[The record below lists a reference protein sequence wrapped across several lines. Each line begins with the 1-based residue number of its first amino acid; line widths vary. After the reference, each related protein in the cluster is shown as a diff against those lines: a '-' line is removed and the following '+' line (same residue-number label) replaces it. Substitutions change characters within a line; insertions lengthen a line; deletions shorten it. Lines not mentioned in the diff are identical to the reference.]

1 MSIELFNNITYIWI
15 ALAIIVHILM
25 FFVTAPFGRHTSK
38 NWGPMINNKLAWV
51 IMEFPSLAIMTFFL
65 FFSSN
70 SFKSFSWIIFSIW
83 IFHYFNRT
91 FIYPLR
97 IKATNKKM
105 PVIIMLNGV
114 FFNIINAGL
123 NGYFL
128 VQFTNINRYGKAW
141 LTSSVTIL
149 GFLLFIIGLI
159 INWKSDSILINLR
172 KPTETG
178 YKIPKGF
185 LFKYISSPNLF
196 GEILEWMGFAIIA
209 FNLPAL
215 SFAIWT
221 YANLVPRAK
230 NHHDW
235 YIKNFK
241 DYPKN
246 RKVIFP
252 FIY

>member
-1 MSIELFNNITYIWI
+1 
-15 ALAIIVHILM
+15 
-25 FFVTAPFGRHTSK
+25 
-38 NWGPMINNKLAWV
+38 
-51 IMEFPSLAIMTFFL
+51 
-65 FFSSN
+65 
-70 SFKSFSWIIFSIW
+70 
-83 IFHYFNRT
+83 
-91 FIYPLR
+91 
-97 IKATNKKM
+97 
-105 PVIIMLNGV
+105 MLNGV